1 MSGAVNDASRSS
13 PAKVLALEESRVLVE
28 GSVREAEWILAKTR
42 IAKEK
47 FDSMGIMKSRNVH
60 GWEKSGKGNGAG
72 QAGPGNE
79 GMQKKKEQEKHEKHV
94 DHDVAEECS
103 RAMRLVDDVKRQQDV
118 MQKLLDGQT
127 E

>member
-1 MSGAVNDASRSS
+1 MSGAVNDASRSP

-47 FDSMGIMKSRNVH
+47 FDSMGIMKTRNVY
-60 GWEKSGKGNGAG
+60 GWEKSGKGSGVG
-72 QAGPGNE
+72 QAGSGKE
-79 GMQKKKEQEKHEKHV
+79 GLQKEKHEKHV

-103 RAMRLVDDVKRQQDV
+103 RAMRLVDDVKQQQDV

>member
-1 MSGAVNDASRSS
+1 MSGAVNDASHSS

-47 FDSMGIMKSRNVH
+47 FDSMGIMMKSRNVH

-72 QAGPGNE
+72 QAGSGNE
-79 GMQKKKEQEKHEKHV
+79 GMLKEEHEKHGKYV
-94 DHDVAEECS
+94 DHEVAEECS

>member
-79 GMQKKKEQEKHEKHV
+79 GMQKKRLFNRV
-94 DHDVAEECS
+94 LRFRSTS
-103 RAMRLVDDVKRQQDV
+103 RLIAKITRSTSLVDLNR
-118 MQKLLDGQT
+118 
-127 E
+127 